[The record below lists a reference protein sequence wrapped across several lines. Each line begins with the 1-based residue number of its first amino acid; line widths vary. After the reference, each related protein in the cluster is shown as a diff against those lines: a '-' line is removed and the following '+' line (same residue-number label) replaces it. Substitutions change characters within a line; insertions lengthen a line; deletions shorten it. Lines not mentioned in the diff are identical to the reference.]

1 MDYEVEAVLT
11 LKYEEEIC
19 ESFLVT
25 IDENDERFAT
35 CLHEL
40 LVEAWYEKFAST
52 CTEEQFAY
60 ILKNTIEGE
69 WWVDSEKFGY
79 GSQNYIDTI

>member
-1 MDYEVEAVLT
+1 MDYEVEAVLS
-11 LKYEEEIC
+11 LKHGYEEC

-35 CLHEL
+35 HLHEL

-60 ILKNTIEGE
+60 ILKSTEDGK
-69 WWVDSEKFGY
+69 WWVNGEEFRY
-79 GSQNYIDTI
+79 GSENYIDTM